1 MNEGGI
7 WNRLQEADVL
17 LEELQRLRDSY
28 DSLGGIA
35 HIYDVGHEK
44 DLARVRSYVD
54 GFLFVL
60 VSTKDMLL
68 QEVNR
73 QYHLG
78 LLAHEV
84 CEKRLVR
91 AIGQQNSSLVAPLNN
106 LQMLQD
112 RNAST
117 SDPKF
122 GWYVRLTRYR
132 NAATHRGVLYQWPA
146 YSYASGAAPQSAV
159 YLMEDPDDLAKGPYQ
174 DYDLIGFFV
183 SVRANMETAL
193 ARWAVDLGLKTAL
206 AP

>member
-1 MNEGGI
+1 MNQQIEI
-7 WNRLQEADVL
+7 KLQEAGVL
-17 LEELQRLRDSY
+17 LQELQCMRDSY
-28 DSLGGIA
+28 EPLGGIA
-35 HIYDVGHEK
+35 YVYDVGHEK

-73 QYHLG
+73 CYDFGLTAGEVREEKLIKKNGQKDNGLNAILG
-78 LLAHEV
+78 KLLELRTGAA
-84 CEKRLVR
+84 C
-91 AIGQQNSSLVAPLNN
+91 
-106 LQMLQD
+106 
-112 RNAST
+112 T
-117 SDPKF
+117 SDPEY

-132 NAATHRGVLYQWPA
+132 NAAAHWCVLYQSPT
-146 YSYASGAAPQSAV
+146 YSYTSGALPQSAL
-159 YLMEDPDDLAKGPYQ
+159 YLMEDPNNLAKGPYQ

-193 ARWAVDLGLKTAL
+193 ARWEVDLGLKNAL